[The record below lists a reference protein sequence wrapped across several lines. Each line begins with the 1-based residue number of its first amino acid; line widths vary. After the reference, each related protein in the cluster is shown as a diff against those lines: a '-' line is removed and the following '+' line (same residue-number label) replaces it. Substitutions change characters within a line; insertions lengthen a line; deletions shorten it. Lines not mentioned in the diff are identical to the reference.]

1 MKHWEEMMIVSAS
14 DVILNTTNPKHI
26 GQNFDVKIDNN
37 PVPNFANALSKA
49 FDKVN
54 NLELT
59 AQNMQLKM
67 ATEPESVNA
76 HDVSIA
82 QTQAE
87 LALSFAKS
95 ISTRLITGFNELTNI
110 R

>member
-1 MKHWEEMMIVSAS
+1 MMIVSTA
-14 DVILNTTNPKHI
+14 DVVLKTTNPKHI
-26 GQNFDVKIDNN
+26 GLENQVKGDND
-37 PVPNFANALSKA
+37 PVPNFSEALSKA

-54 NLELT
+54 NLEIN

-95 ISTRLITGFNELTNI
+95 ISTRLISSFNELTNI
-110 R
+110 K